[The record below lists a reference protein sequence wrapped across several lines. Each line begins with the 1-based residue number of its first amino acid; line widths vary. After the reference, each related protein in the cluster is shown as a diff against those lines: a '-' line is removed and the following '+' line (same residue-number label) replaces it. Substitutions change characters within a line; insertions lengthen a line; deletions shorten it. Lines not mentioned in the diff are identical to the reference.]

1 MERTENAVRE
11 RGTPMLDVFFRPRGV
26 AVVGASHV
34 PGKIGHIV
42 VQNLQESGYAGRIAP
57 VNPKGGEI
65 RGLPVA
71 QSLAEA
77 AAEGPIDLAVV
88 AVPAPAVVD
97 VAEEAGKAGVQG
109 LVVLSA
115 GFRET
120 GSEGARREAAL
131 LEVVRRYSMRLL
143 GPNVVGVVD
152 THTPL
157 NATFAEG
164 FPNRGEVAFVS
175 QSGALLLAIHDWA
188 RKEGMGFSRFLSLGN
203 KTDVDESDALA
214 ALAED
219 PHTRV
224 ILLYLEDVQDGRR
237 FLEVARRAVQEKPVV
252 VLKSGRSDAGAR
264 AAASHTGALAGSDRA
279 YEAAFRQSGVLRVNS
294 LEELFAAAW
303 AFLSP
308 RYPKGKK
315 VAVLTNA
322 GGGGILAS
330 DALAARGLELAS
342 FARGTILALR
352 EAMPPEAS
360 VLNPVDVLGDAR
372 ADRYARAAEILAR
385 DPETDGIVAIVCPT
399 ATAEPEKTA
408 QVLAKAVERFD
419 LPLTAAFM
427 GGEAM
432 EAGVRLLRE
441 ARIPV
446 YTFPEA
452 AAEAW
457 IRLVAYEEL
466 RTRSQ
471 TPTLW
476 NSPARHRLLGEG
488 DVRRAKEVF
497 ARARAE
503 GRRVLLSSEVLEA
516 LAAFGI
522 PVAPTRLA
530 RTAREAAAIAEEF
543 GYPVALKIASPDI
556 LHKSDVGG
564 VRLGL
569 ADGEAVQR
577 AFREIVDAAAHHA
590 PDAFLYGVE
599 VQKMLARGH
608 EVFVGGMRDPT
619 FGPLLVAGMGG
630 VFVNLLEDVAYRLV
644 ELLTER
650 DVEEIVRETRLY
662 RLLRGFRG
670 EPPADLPALHRIIAR
685 VADLLR
691 ELPEVLELDL
701 NPVFVS
707 PDGAWVVDAKLA
719 LHEERNVG
727 ESSGAF
733 PRDVSSPA
741 GRRGNQR
748 G

>member
-1 MERTENAVRE
+1 MERTGNAVRE
-11 RGTPMLDVFFRPRGV
+11 RGAPALDVFFRPQAV

-42 VQNLQESGYAGRIAP
+42 VRNLQESGYTGRIVP

-71 QSLAEA
+71 QSLSEA
-77 AAEGPIDLAVV
+77 VAEGPIDLVV
-88 AVPAPAVVD
+88 IAVPAPAVVD
-97 VAEEAGKAGVQG
+97 VAEEAGRVGVRG

-120 GSEGARREAAL
+120 GPEGARREAAL
-131 LEVVRRYSMRLL
+131 LEVVRRHSMRLL

-203 KTDVDESDALA
+203 KTDLDESDALA

-219 PHTRV
+219 PNTRV
-224 ILLYLEDVQDGRR
+224 ILLYLEDVRDGRR
-237 FLEVARRAVQEKPVV
+237 FLEAARRAVREKPVV

-330 DALAARGLELAS
+330 DALAARGLELS
-342 FARGTILALR
+342 SLSRNTIRELR
-352 EAMPPEAS
+352 ETLPPEAS
-360 VLNPVDVLGDAR
+360 ALNPVDVLGDAR
-372 ADRYARAAEILAR
+372 ADRYARAAEILAC
-385 DPETDGIVAIVCPT
+385 DPETDGILAIVCPT

-408 QVLAKAVERFD
+408 QVLAETAARFD

-432 EAGVRLLRE
+432 EAGVRRLRE

-446 YTFPEA
+446 YAFSEA

-457 IRLVAYEEL
+457 ARLVAYGEL
-466 RTRSQ
+466 RMRSQ
-471 TPTLW
+471 MPTLW
-476 NSPARHRLLGEG
+476 DSSKRHQLLGEG
-488 DVRRAKEVF
+488 DIRQAEEVF
-497 ARARAE
+497 ARVRAE
-503 GRRVLLSSEVLEA
+503 GRRVLLSSEVLEV

-522 PVAPTRLA
+522 PGAPTRLA

-556 LHKSDVGG
+556 LHKSDIGG

-569 ADGEAVQR
+569 ADAGAVQR
-577 AFREIVDAAAHHA
+577 AFREIVDAAAAHV

-619 FGPLLVAGMGG
+619 FGPLLVVGMGG

-644 ELLTER
+644 EPLTER
-650 DVEEIVRETRLY
+650 DVEEIFRETRLY

-670 EPPADLPALHRIIAR
+670 EPPADLASLHRIVAR
-685 VADLLR
+685 VAELLR
-691 ELPEVLELDL
+691 ELPDVFELDL
-701 NPVFVS
+701 NPVFAS
-707 PDGAWVVDAKLA
+707 PDGAWVVDAKLT
-719 LHEERNVG
+719 LREERG
-727 ESSGAF
+727 TA
-733 PRDVSSPA
+733 PSPA
-741 GRRGNQR
+741 GE
-748 G
+748 